1 MVKGE
6 ALPRNVV
13 LGLWPIAGVTTIGV
27 TDADARG
34 TIQTALDLGIRA
46 FDTAYGYGYDG
57 ESDRYLG
64 DAIRSRRDE
73 CYVIGKVGQ
82 RWSENRKR
90 VVDCSPATLVADA
103 EASLA
108 RIGIERFDLLMLHS
122 VDERVSLE
130 ESARAIELM
139 RKRGLC
145 DRIGVCNVDLGQWQ
159 VLHETV
165 GCDAIQC
172 PLNMVQPD
180 TLGTLVPAC
189 HEVDCGVY
197 VFWTLMKGLLAGK
210 ITRDHVFAAGD
221 SRPNY
226 PIFQGEARRQVHDL
240 IDKLD
245 PLAKSF
251 DMAMSQL
258 AIAWTL
264 SQPGVTGALV
274 GARRPDQIAE
284 FAGVTPLEDEIL
296 AAVEAIL
303 SKTR

>member
-1 MVKGE
+1 MNGKP
-6 ALPRNVV
+6 LPRNVI
-13 LGLWPIAGVTTIGV
+13 LGLWPIAGVTTTGV
-27 TDADARG
+27 SDADARE
-34 TIQTALDLGIRA
+34 TIQTALDRGIRA

-82 RWSENRKR
+82 RWSNDRKR
-90 VVDCSPATLVADA
+90 VIDCTPATLVADA

-108 RIGIERFDLLMLHS
+108 RIGIDRFDLLMLHS

-130 ESARAIELM
+130 QSARAIESL
-139 RKRGLC
+139 RTRGMC
-145 DRIGVCNVDLGQWQ
+145 DRIGVCNVDVDQWQ
-159 VLHETV
+159 SFYEAV

-189 HEVDCGVY
+189 HYAGCGVY

-226 PIFQGEARRQVHDL
+226 PIFQGEARRRVHDL
-240 IDKLD
+240 MDKLD

-251 DMAMSQL
+251 DMTMAQL
-258 AIAWTL
+258 AIGWTL

-274 GARRPDQIAE
+274 GARRGDQIAE
-284 FAGVTPLEDEIL
+284 FASVTPLEGEL
-296 AAVEAIL
+296 LKAVETVL
-303 SKTR
+303 DDTH